1 METVL
6 KYQYLYKVKGEYKMD
21 NNVETILLN
30 DEEGKEIEFDV
41 LTKLDIED
49 KEYLIVTRTGEDDV
63 DAIALR
69 VDKDAEGN
77 EILVTIEDDEEFE
90 MISEAYEAVFSDE
103 F

>member
-1 METVL
+1 
-6 KYQYLYKVKGEYKMD
+6 MD

-69 VDKDAEGN
+69 VDKDGEGN

>member
-1 METVL
+1 
-6 KYQYLYKVKGEYKMD
+6 MD

-49 KEYLIVTRTGEDDV
+49 KEYIIVAPTGEEDI

-69 VDKDAEGN
+69 IDKDAEGN
-77 EILVTIEDDEEFE
+77 DILVTIEDDEEFE
-90 MISEAYEAVFSDE
+90 MISEAYEAVFSEED
-103 F
+103 

>member
-1 METVL
+1 
-6 KYQYLYKVKGEYKMD
+6 MD

-30 DEEGKEIEFDV
+30 DEEGNEIEFDV

-49 KEYLIVTRTGEDDV
+49 KEYLIVAPTGEEDI

-69 VDKDAEGN
+69 IDKDEDGN
-77 EILVTIEDDEEFE
+77 EVLSTVEDDEEFE
-90 MISEAYEAVFSDE
+90 MISEAYEAIFSDE

>member
-1 METVL
+1 
-6 KYQYLYKVKGEYKMD
+6 MD

-30 DEEGKEIEFDV
+30 DEEGNEIEFDV

-49 KEYLIVTRTGEDDV
+49 KEYLIVAPTGVEDV

-77 EILVTIEDDEEFE
+77 DILLTIEDDEEFE
-90 MISEAYEAVFSDE
+90 MISEAYETIFSEED
-103 F
+103 

>member
-1 METVL
+1 
-6 KYQYLYKVKGEYKMD
+6 MD

-30 DEEGKEIEFDV
+30 DEEGNEIEFDV

-49 KEYLIVTRTGEDDV
+49 KEYIIVAPTGEEDI

-77 EILVTIEDDEEFE
+77 DILVTIEDDEEFE

-103 F
+103 I

>member
-1 METVL
+1 L
-6 KYQYLYKVKGEYKMD
+6 KGENKMD

>member
-1 METVL
+1 
-6 KYQYLYKVKGEYKMD
+6 MD

-49 KEYLIVTRTGEDDV
+49 KEYIIVAPTGEEDI

-69 VDKDAEGN
+69 IDKDAEGN
-77 EILVTIEDDEEFE
+77 DILVTIEDDEEFE
-90 MISEAYEAVFSDE
+90 MISEAYETIFSEED
-103 F
+103 

>member
-1 METVL
+1 
-6 KYQYLYKVKGEYKMD
+6 MD

-30 DEEGKEIEFDV
+30 DEEGNEIEFDV

-49 KEYLIVTRTGEDDV
+49 KEYLVVTRTGEDDV

-69 VDKDAEGN
+69 IDKDAEGN

-90 MISEAYEAVFSDE
+90 MISEAYEAVFSEE

>member
-1 METVL
+1 
-6 KYQYLYKVKGEYKMD
+6 MD

>member
-1 METVL
+1 
-6 KYQYLYKVKGEYKMD
+6 MD

-30 DEEGKEIEFDV
+30 DEEGNEIEFDV

-49 KEYLIVTRTGEDDV
+49 KEYLVVTRTGEDDI

-69 VDKDAEGN
+69 IDIDAEGN

-90 MISEAYEAVFSDE
+90 MISEAYEAVFSEE

>member
-1 METVL
+1 
-6 KYQYLYKVKGEYKMD
+6 MD
-21 NNVETILLN
+21 NNVETILLT

-49 KEYLIVTRTGEDDV
+49 KEYVIVAPTGEEDI

-77 EILVTIEDDEEFE
+77 DILVTIEDDEEFE
-90 MISEAYEAVFSDE
+90 MISEAYETIFAEED
-103 F
+103 

>member
-1 METVL
+1 
-6 KYQYLYKVKGEYKMD
+6 MD

-49 KEYLIVTRTGEDDV
+49 KEYVIVAPTGEEDI

-77 EILVTIEDDEEFE
+77 DILVTIEDDEEFE
-90 MISEAYEAVFSDE
+90 MISEAYETIFSEED
-103 F
+103 